1 MADGT
6 LGKLLAEALLQQ
18 SAKSKQRNSRVTCQ
32 DEKGRIIFI
41 DIQSKLY
48 HHCERG
54 YQLFVY
60 LHSAD
65 TPKFIRICID
75 FSWQFDQWPG
85 EMVDF
90 ADYVIGYRGMLVRLV
105 DDPCEQYSFIEI
117 MDVEGGAQ

>member
-1 MADGT
+1 MLLYSCNCAGGMADGSLQGRLRHWRRT
-6 LGKLLAEALLQQ
+6 LHPK
-18 SAKSKQRNSRVTCQ
+18 C
-32 DEKGRIIFI
+32 
-41 DIQSKLY
+41 
-48 HHCERG
+48 G

>member
-1 MADGT
+1 M
-6 LGKLLAEALLQQ
+6 
-18 SAKSKQRNSRVTCQ
+18 
-32 DEKGRIIFI
+32 
-41 DIQSKLY
+41 
-48 HHCERG
+48 
-54 YQLFVY
+54 FVY

-85 EMVDF
+85 EMVDC

-105 DDPCEQYSFIEI
+105 DDPWEQYSFIEI

>member
-1 MADGT
+1 MLLYSCNCAGGMADGSLQGRLRHWRRT
-6 LGKLLAEALLQQ
+6 LTLHWK
-18 SAKSKQRNSRVTCQ
+18 
-32 DEKGRIIFI
+32 
-41 DIQSKLY
+41 
-48 HHCERG
+48 RG

>member
-1 MADGT
+1 MADGSLQGRLRRWRRT
-6 LGKLLAEALLQQ
+6 LTL
-18 SAKSKQRNSRVTCQ
+18 
-32 DEKGRIIFI
+32 
-41 DIQSKLY
+41 

-65 TPKFIRICID
+65 TPKFIRILID

-105 DDPCEQYSFIEI
+105 DDPWEQYSFIEV
-117 MDVEGGAQ
+117 MDVEGPAL